1 MLLLKSEILMSL
13 ISTLFINI
21 LPLVTSYSLGIK
33 LIRVDLPLP
42 VLPIK
47 AVVVPFFAIKLIFL
61 NTSSSAS
68 GYLKYTSRNSTL
80 PLVFSLNFFDFIGYY
95 YA

>member
-13 ISTLFINI
+13 ISTLLINI

-47 AVVVPFFAIKLIFL
+47 AVVVPFLL
-61 NTSSSAS
+61 
-68 GYLKYTSRNSTL
+68 
-80 PLVFSLNFFDFIGYY
+80 
-95 YA
+95 